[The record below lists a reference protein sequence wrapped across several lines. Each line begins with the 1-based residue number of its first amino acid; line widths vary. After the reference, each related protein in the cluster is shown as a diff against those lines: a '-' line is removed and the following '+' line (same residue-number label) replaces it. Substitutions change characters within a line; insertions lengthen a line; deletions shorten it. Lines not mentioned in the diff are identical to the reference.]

1 MYPGTSQN
9 VRKLDA
15 PQVPLPSLVILLHLR
30 LQLAQETAPPQ
41 AHTALIWPRLLLNT
55 LIHSAALAASR
66 SDIMGRPPKT
76 QEELAAFM
84 ARPRVDYQ
92 ERRRIALENSR
103 LNMMAPTRIL
113 LAAVSSFGVGTSLG
127 MAQGSKMAGLQFRA
141 EHAHKLPTTPTGWF
155 MYHKSKNYIMAR
167 GALKEGI
174 KMGFKVSFWTTA
186 MFAVED
192 MYDEHRGSKDFVNT
206 VLASLTVAGGFS
218 LWSTHR
224 NMTSSWLVFLTW
236 LVMIWMIC

>member
-1 MYPGTSQN
+1 
-9 VRKLDA
+9 
-15 PQVPLPSLVILLHLR
+15 
-30 LQLAQETAPPQ
+30 
-41 AHTALIWPRLLLNT
+41 
-55 LIHSAALAASR
+55 
-66 SDIMGRPPKT
+66 MGRPPKT
-76 QEELAAFM
+76 QEELEAFL
-84 ARPRVDYQ
+84 ARPPVDYQ

-155 MYHKSKNYIMAR
+155 MYHKSKNYNMAR

-186 MFAVED
+186 MFVVED
-192 MYDEHRGSKDFVNT
+192 MYDEYRESKDFVNT

-218 LWSTHR
+218 LWSTHP
-224 NMTSSWLVFLTW
+224 NTALSWPVSWQESLT
-236 LVMIWMIC
+236 LRMIC

>member
-1 MYPGTSQN
+1 
-9 VRKLDA
+9 
-15 PQVPLPSLVILLHLR
+15 
-30 LQLAQETAPPQ
+30 
-41 AHTALIWPRLLLNT
+41 
-55 LIHSAALAASR
+55 
-66 SDIMGRPPKT
+66 MGRPPKT
-76 QEELAAFM
+76 QEELAAFL
-84 ARPRVDYQ
+84 ARPQVDYQ
-92 ERRRIALENSR
+92 ERRRLALENSR

-155 MYHKSKNYIMAR
+155 MYHKSKNYNMAR

-186 MFAVED
+186 MFVVED

-224 NMTSSWLVFLTW
+224 NMTSSWLVF
-236 LVMIWMIC
+236 

>member
-1 MYPGTSQN
+1 
-9 VRKLDA
+9 
-15 PQVPLPSLVILLHLR
+15 
-30 LQLAQETAPPQ
+30 
-41 AHTALIWPRLLLNT
+41 
-55 LIHSAALAASR
+55 
-66 SDIMGRPPKT
+66 MGPPPKT
-76 QEELAAFM
+76 QEELEAFL
-84 ARPRVDYQ
+84 ARPPVDYQ

-155 MYHKSKNYIMAR
+155 MYHKSKNYNMAR

-186 MFAVED
+186 MFVVED
-192 MYDEHRGSKDFVNT
+192 MYDEYRESKDFVNT

-218 LWSTHR
+218 LWSMHPNTTLSR
-224 NMTSSWLVFLTW
+224 PVSWHESLKLR
-236 LVMIWMIC
+236 MIC